1 VFSFGIS
8 PQISAANESGN
19 PLCLSR
25 PSLAQSELQTYSNLA
40 YTTGKQLFSLQC
52 GMPLQ
57 KSLNYD
63 SAMAIFEENDSDE
76 PADEFPL
83 QSAML
88 LTDNSNQ
95 SFILRMF
102 SNQRAVQKTIDGNVL
117 RLTHPKTGDRLDQI
131 GSSTSNDKI
140 FQEMLT
146 RSQTNREKGCSSP
159 GDGITL
165 SGASSRRLFP
175 VKIEK
180 KGNYGFSCE
189 WADGSTIIYSMSSIL
204 KAFGGRLTEK
214 NNR

>member
-8 PQISAANESGN
+8 PQITAANESGN

-40 YTTGKQLFSLQC
+40 YTTCKQLFSLQF
-52 GMPLQ
+52 GMPLHR
-57 KSLNYD
+57 SLNYD
-63 SAMAIFEENDSDE
+63 SATATFEENDSDE

-102 SNQRAVQKTIDGNVL
+102 SNQRALQKTVDGNVL

-131 GSSTSNDKI
+131 GSSTSNDKT

-146 RSQTNREKGCSSP
+146 KSQTNSEKGCSSP
-159 GDGITL
+159 GDGIKL

-189 WADGSTIIYSMSSIL
+189 WADGSTIIYSMPSIL
-204 KAFGGRLTEK
+204 KAFGGRLTNK
-214 NNR
+214 TNR